1 MQTLEKY
8 QDTLLKI
15 LVVIVTGFAGYIAT
29 TSGNLRLDSTLMV
42 WGVLILIC
50 IIGLTTISSTARH
63 EESKIQSDK
72 SHAETIERLDKQD
85 ELFSLLLRSQQQ
97 TMRAN
102 LVHLAEKYLSRGWL
116 TSEEL
121 KAYVDMYNAYSEL
134 GLNGYI
140 KTYMDKLNALDIRT
154 LDEMAKLDEKK

>member
-50 IIGLTTISSTARH
+50 IIGLTTISSKARR
-63 EESKIQSDK
+63 EENQLRSNE
-72 SHAETIERLDKQD
+72 SHAEIIERLDKQD
-85 ELFSLLLRSQQQ
+85 ELFALLLRSQQQ

-134 GLNGYI
+134 GFNGYI